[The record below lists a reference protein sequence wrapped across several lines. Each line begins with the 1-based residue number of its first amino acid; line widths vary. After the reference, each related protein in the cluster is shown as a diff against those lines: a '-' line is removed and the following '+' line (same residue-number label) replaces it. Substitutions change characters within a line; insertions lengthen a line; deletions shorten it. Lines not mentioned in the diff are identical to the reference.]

1 MNINVI
7 NIQDQEKISSLNEE
21 QKLPILLDDI
31 SLPQELP
38 PIILLTFT
46 RPDLLKQL
54 LPAIAQQTLRP
65 PQILAFIDGS
75 RNEKDQRLVAET
87 IHLLTEFS
95 HTIPVKI
102 TKQPNNL
109 GCDDHAIY
117 ALTETLSHYPAA
129 IYLEDDT
136 LPHPHFYDRM
146 CRLLEA
152 YRDIKQVCS
161 VTAYANF
168 PGEIR
173 DLITD
178 DFMVSKRI
186 FAYGLATWADRW
198 QKLNLANYPQCYN
211 PFGHFYQ
218 IPPTIQTKYTIT
230 NQFFLETANKQD
242 WVITMTVAALY
253 HGYINITPMVS
264 LVHNLGFGHPEAKT
278 YNTGKEPNWVNAHSD
293 PAACPNTLPASLELI
308 PPLAKNFDG
317 VEFAQHL
324 ASISG
329 LWLSPSAIF
338 YLWGKYSDWRGRVA
352 FIKLFFARIR
362 ILIGRWRS
370 AKSTQR

>member
-1 MNINVI
+1 MNKNEINNQENNASFNINP
-7 NIQDQEKISSLNEE
+7 E
-21 QKLPILLDDI
+21 QKLPVLLDDI
-31 SLPQELP
+31 ALPQELP
-38 PIILLTFT
+38 PIVLLAFT
-46 RPDLLKQL
+46 RPDLLQQF
-54 LPAIAQQTLRP
+54 LPAIARQTLLPRE
-65 PQILAFIDGS
+65 ILAFIDGP
-75 RNEKDQRLVAET
+75 RNDKDQPLIAECMT
-87 IHLLTEFS
+87 LLTEFS
-95 HTIPVKI
+95 ETIPVKI
-102 TKQPNNL
+102 INQQQNL
-109 GCDDHAIY
+109 GCDAHAIY
-117 ALTETLSHYPAA
+117 ALTEALSHYPAV

-136 LPHPHFYDRM
+136 IPHPHFYDRM

-152 YRDIKQVCS
+152 YRDFKQVCS

-168 PGEIR
+168 PGEISQ
-173 DLITD
+173 LITD

-198 QKLNLANYPQCYN
+198 QKLNLSNYPQSHN

-230 NQFFLETANKQD
+230 NQFFLETANQQD

-253 HGYINITPMVS
+253 HGYMNITPMVS

-278 YNTGKEPNWVNAHSD
+278 YNTGKEPSWVNAHSD
-293 PAACPNTLPASLELI
+293 PSAYPNKLPASLELI

-324 ASISG
+324 ASIKG
-329 LWLSPSAIF
+329 LWLNPSAIF
-338 YLWGKYSDWRGRVA
+338 YLWRKYSDWCSRVA
-352 FIKLFFARIR
+352 FVKLFFARIR

-370 AKSTQR
+370 GKSI